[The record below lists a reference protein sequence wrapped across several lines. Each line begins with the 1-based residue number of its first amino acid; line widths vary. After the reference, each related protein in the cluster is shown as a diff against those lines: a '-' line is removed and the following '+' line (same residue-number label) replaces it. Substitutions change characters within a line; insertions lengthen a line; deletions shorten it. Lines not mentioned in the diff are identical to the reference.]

1 MILCINNERIK
12 DKDDLY
18 RKVVLQADTSAEAT
32 ELPTTGAGITDLPD
46 SISLYPSSICLCLE
60 DSKRYVLGGD
70 MVWHEVE

>member
-46 SISLYPSSICLCLE
+46 IN
-60 DSKRYVLGGD
+60 
-70 MVWHEVE
+70 